1 METFRFPQGYPPL
14 PHTGDVNRGAIDAMT
29 KLADSIVETQ
39 EAALEATKS
48 KDDPLM
54 KAWKKRSK
62 LSQNIIVMRG
72 VQVDGTV
79 PKEPTEEMLSIL
91 SSHNGAEV
99 QTYLMRCMKH
109 NHIKLEIGLCTALN
123 EGQFITIHMSPLI
136 PRRS

>member
-1 METFRFPQGYPPL
+1 MMGTVQDKSTEDWVWAAKIVELWRPENAVLGTFGFPQGYPPL

-54 KAWKKRSK
+54 KAWKKLSK
-62 LSQNIIVMRG
+62 LSQNIIVMGG
-72 VQVDGTV
+72 VEVDGTV
-79 PKEPTEEMLSIL
+79 PKEPTEEMLSVL

-99 QTYLMRCMKH
+99 
-109 NHIKLEIGLCTALN
+109 
-123 EGQFITIHMSPLI
+123 
-136 PRRS
+136 